1 MTGAFQADD
10 PIIADQVIPDDWFKI
25 PFLGEATTV
34 IKY

>member
-1 MTGAFQADD
+1 MKTND